1 MSRKILVIDDG
12 LAASRLTET
21 VVSENFSGCDV
32 LIAQRGSD
40 GFDRFNVA
48 QPDLILLDDSLPD
61 MDSEA
66 VCYRLL
72 NDPATA
78 HVPVVVM
85 ASNGNGK
92 ILQERY
98 KNVVQTITKPVTPEA
113 LRAVVNKALADA
125 QPQPPPT
132 SVILFHDPAKTVF
145 SGHTG
150 FFSLR
155 STLAMA
161 FADKLNGVLRFFINR
176 VPIEL
181 FVSRGRFVFATTR
194 NFQLYMKESPVILSS
209 TNLGLILEAQ
219 IAQHATGCPLF
230 LFLAIRN
237 GFPHD
242 DVVQITRDHGQ
253 RLFAHLWTAG
263 RVTFEF
269 EEMHTFPDFAR
280 NFPPTEEDP
289 DNWMLASLRYVKY
302 ESLMPSQRPDPAG
315 NPSYTRKGYELI
327 QRLRLNDVE
336 ARFAQSIN
344 GSESLQDIAKKIGVT
359 LNDALL
365 IVFRFQTLEIIDYW
379 SPNALAL
386 PVASPAGAA

>member
-12 LAASRLTET
+12 LAASRLTES
-21 VVSENFSGCDV
+21 VVAENFSGCDV

-40 GFDRFNVA
+40 GFDRFNVS

-66 VCYRLL
+66 ICYRLL
-72 NDPATA
+72 NDPATSE
-78 HVPVVVM
+78 VPVVVM
-85 ASNGNGK
+85 AHNGNGR
-92 ILQERY
+92 ILQQRY
-98 KNVVQTITKPVTPEA
+98 RNVVQTIPKPVTPET
-113 LRAVVNKALADA
+113 LRAVVNHALA
-125 QPQPPPT
+125 QPRPQAAPS

-161 FADKLNGVLRFFINR
+161 NADKLNGVLRFFINR

-181 FVSRGRFVFATTR
+181 YIAQGRFVFATTR
-194 NFQLYMKESPVILSS
+194 NFQLYMKGSPVILSS

-219 IAQHATGCPLF
+219 IGQHATGCPLF

-242 DVVQITRDHGQ
+242 DVVQITREHGQ
-253 RLFAHLWTAG
+253 RLFANLWTAG

-269 EEMHTFPDFAR
+269 EEMNTFPDYAR

-289 DNWMLASLRYVKY
+289 ENWMLASLRYVKY

-315 NPSYTRKGYELI
+315 NPSYTRRGYELV
-327 QRLRLNDVE
+327 QRLKLNDVE
-336 ARFAQSIN
+336 AKFAGSIS
-344 GSESLQDIAKKIGVT
+344 GAEPLQEIARKIGIT

-379 SPNALAL
+379 SPSVLAL
-386 PVASPAGAA
+386 KGAPAPAA